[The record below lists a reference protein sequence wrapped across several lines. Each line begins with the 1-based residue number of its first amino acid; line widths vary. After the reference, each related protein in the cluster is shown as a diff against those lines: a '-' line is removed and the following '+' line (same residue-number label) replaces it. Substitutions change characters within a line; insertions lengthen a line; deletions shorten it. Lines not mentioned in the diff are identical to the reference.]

1 MSVFTKSVI
10 YIVPPFYKF
19 VFLSIKMKDVPI
31 DIIMQSWES
40 HTVQLHIRSLGI
52 LRLQQQPIII
62 NKAKYVFTHYCRIR
76 YQNILENP
84 NQYDNKNKIMHQI
97 TESKNRWR
105 IKVSKENAF
114 QRETTFSAVR

>member
-1 MSVFTKSVI
+1 MREGNGICFAIATIHVSNTLTFDVRDGTKGNQHDCLIIFQNEAAESMSVFTKSVI

-62 NKAKYVFTHYCRIR
+62 NKAK
-76 YQNILENP
+76 
-84 NQYDNKNKIMHQI
+84 
-97 TESKNRWR
+97 
-105 IKVSKENAF
+105 
-114 QRETTFSAVR
+114 